1 MNETANVAQ
10 HKVESDDNLG
20 VDMKDAIKKIVCHY
34 YLTSGADATCNYH
47 LLGVQC
53 LTDKVTIRSA
63 KTKGK
68 WAWVSI

>member
-20 VDMKDAIKKIVCHY
+20 VDMKDAIKKIGCHY

-68 WAWVSI
+68 WAWVGI